1 MSRLVKLKGPKFW
14 RGPQATKKS
23 LRPTSILWL
32 CHQTEPHF
40 RHSLTRLEVHCGV
53 PAALEGKATT
63 TCQLLSC
70 LEPGTRQTLRP
81 TAWNTPDCLQSGA
94 HFRDATFTGGW
105 GDLALP
111 SPHGATPLGATATPS
126 TNRKRRR
133 SQCSSELTPRVVTAN
148 SPGKVVESGGHSLL
162 AAVHWPRT
170 QNSTQ
175 LGSVNLVLSH
185 CGAPHTDAVSR
196 AAVGKRLS
204 LALCSR
210 AARKWGYYLEI
221 QLSSRALCGSFPGQG
236 PVIINSWSKFDRN
249 NKNE

>member
-1 MSRLVKLKGPKFW
+1 MSQRLLKAKPQPHVSSSPVWNPGQDKPSDQPRETHW
-14 RGPQATKKS
+14 VVYRVALISGMPLSRG
-23 LRPTSILWL
+23 
-32 CHQTEPHF
+32 
-40 RHSLTRLEVHCGV
+40 
-53 PAALEGKATT
+53 
-63 TCQLLSC
+63 
-70 LEPGTRQTLRP
+70 
-81 TAWNTPDCLQSGA
+81 D
-94 HFRDATFTGGW
+94 W

-133 SQCSSELTPRVVTAN
+133 SQCSSEVTPRVVTAN

-175 LGSVNLVLSH
+175 LSSVNLVLSH

-221 QLSSRALCGSFPGQG
+221 QLSSRAFCGSFPGQG